1 MKDVGVIEG
10 LDVALLPGE
19 YVIYKTS
26 RIRVDGKRLKNPSVA
41 VTNKRVLIGSRA
53 AYGTVFYEKICSVKM
68 EHILRGSA
76 VHMALA
82 GHETEKGYTIITTKA
97 KALSL
102 FSILSNMVAYT
113 NDLRNYGA
121 SVPQNAHQDQQKPGE
136 STAANSTARIMDL
149 NTVYG
154 MHKDMVAFADTIKAV
169 EQKAEVNGVGFEKAF
184 GYLNG
189 GQLKNVYDN
198 TLKGMRNI
206 IRTERYQDSRTLIAV
221 ESKDIPKAPDAE
233 KAASA
238 QDARA
243 ESQQPAINY
252 TQTEVRQNAV
262 FGFGII
268 PEMTRPKLGN
278 WGISTDKY
286 EIGGTPALAPQVP
299 ISKGVD
305 YIASN
310 VVEGAASLKYGAS
323 KLFGAMKGMLFEVRG
338 KREFEFLEPK
348 ELLKSHG
355 NTGSRISAGN
365 VDDALLVFKVRK
377 ISQKFRHG
385 K

>member
-26 RIRVDGKRLKNPSVA
+26 RIRVDGKRLKNPSIA
-41 VTNKRVLIGSRA
+41 VTNKRVLIGSKT
-53 AYGTVFYEKICSVKM
+53 AYNTVFYEKICSVRT
-68 EHILRGSA
+68 EHVLRGSA

-82 GHETEKGYTIITTKA
+82 GHETEKGYTLITTKA

-113 NDLRNYGA
+113 NDLRNYGT
-121 SVPQNAHQDQQKPGE
+121 SEPQNVHPGEQKPDD
-136 STAANSTARIMDL
+136 SAAATSQARIMDL

-154 MHKDMVAFADTIKAV
+154 AHKDMVAFAETIKAV

-189 GQLKNVYDN
+189 SQLKNVYDN
-198 TLKGMRNI
+198 TLKNVRNI
-206 IRTERYQDSRTLIAV
+206 IRTERYQDSRPSISEEPKYA
-221 ESKDIPKAPDAE
+221 PKAPSAGNIASEQHAGAE
-233 KAASA
+233 V
-238 QDARA
+238 R
-243 ESQQPAINY
+243 QPAVNY
-252 TQTEVRQNAV
+252 TAAEARQNAV

-268 PEMTRPKLGN
+268 PEMTRPRLGN
-278 WGISTDKY
+278 WGISADKY
-286 EIGGTPALAPQVP
+286 INEATSTTAPQAV
-299 ISKGVD
+299 SKGVD

-310 VVEGAASLKYGAS
+310 VAEGAVSLKYGAS
-323 KLFGAMKGMLFEVRG
+323 KLFSAVRVMLFEGRG

-355 NTGSRISAGN
+355 NMGSKISAEN
-365 VDDALLVFKVRK
+365 VDDALLVFKVRR
-377 ISQKFRHG
+377 ISKKFRRG